1 MQDLLTPDAPTTD
14 EATTVAQELVVLPP
28 PDRAALALN
37 TNKTEA
43 ALREAVA
50 KHKALIEIKN
60 KAGRDQVHGAAM
72 ELMRMRTDLSKAAKE
87 LRVDAAKFSKA
98 VTAEEDRLAAIV
110 EPEEKRLK
118 ALRDKWDDEERARKA
133 EAERVERLRKE
144 AIAERIND
152 IKDHRALA
160 KDCRTAAMVKNLI
173 DSLTARWEGYDVPAL
188 FEEFAKEAE
197 AAYRITLDA
206 MQATMSE
213 KQAAEEE
220 AERAR
225 QAQREA
231 QERIAAERARAE
243 AAEAEIAA
251 LRAQLAAAQAQQAP
265 APAPAPAP
273 AAEPEQKTEPMVLG
287 VDLASSP
294 DMHVEVELRVPA
306 EVAQAVQ
313 ADPQGA
319 ATFLAT
325 EAAEMAQEQAEIAA
339 GFQAAATAP
348 LPTAKR
354 EEETPE
360 APSAEDIAK
369 AIAQAF
375 NVSLTTAADWLCMR
389 ADEFFN
395 LPE

>member
-14 EATTVAQELVVLPP
+14 EATTETQELVVLPP

-50 KHKALIEIKN
+50 KHKGLTEIKN

-72 ELMRMRTDLSKAAKE
+72 ELMRMRTDLSKVAKE
-87 LRVDAAKFSKA
+87 LREDAAKFSKA

-144 AIAERIND
+144 AIAERING
-152 IKDHRALA
+152 IKAHRALA

-173 DSLTARWEGYDVPAL
+173 DSLTARWEGYNVPAL

-206 MQATMSE
+206 MQATMGE

-231 QERIAAERARAE
+231 EERIAAERARAE
-243 AAEAEIAA
+243 AAEAELAA
-251 LRAQLAAAQAQQAP
+251 LRAQLAAAQAP
-265 APAPAPAP
+265 APAPESEAETEPFVVLLHQEP
-273 AAEPEQKTEPMVLG
+273 IQVGELKGNGDAAESGLPLVQGEVG
-287 VDLASSP
+287 VVDA
-294 DMHVEVELRVPA
+294 
-306 EVAQAVQ
+306 
-313 ADPQGA
+313 GF
-319 ATFLAT
+319 FLAT
-325 EAAEMAQEQAEIAA
+325 EAAETAQEQAEIAA
-339 GFQAAATAP
+339 GFHVAATAP
-348 LPTAKR
+348 QPTKQQEPETADAPTALAMA
-354 EEETPE
+354 E
-360 APSAEDIAK
+360 AIAK
-369 AIAQAF
+369 AF
-375 NVSLTTAADWLCMR
+375 NVSLTTATDWLCMR

>member
-1 MQDLLTPDAPTTD
+1 MQT
-14 EATTVAQELVVLPP
+14 ELVEADHAQKTEIVLLPP
-28 PDRAALALN
+28 PERAAIALN
-37 TNKTEA
+37 TEKTEA

-50 KHKALIEIKN
+50 KHKPLTEIKN

-72 ELMRMRTDLSKAAKE
+72 ELMRLRTGLVATSKQVRE
-87 LRVDAAKFSKA
+87 DAVAFTKA
-98 VTAEEDRLAAIV
+98 VSSEEARLVAIV

-118 ALRDKWDDEERARKA
+118 ALRDKWDEEEKARKA

-152 IKDHRALA
+152 IKAHRALA

-173 DSLTARWEGYDVPAL
+173 DSLTARWEGYDVKAL
-188 FEEFAKEAE
+188 FEEFAQEATI
-197 AAYRITLDA
+197 AYRITVDA
-206 MQATMSE
+206 MQATMGE

-220 AERAR
+220 AERVR

-231 QERIAAERARAE
+231 EERIAAERARAE
-243 AAEAEIAA
+243 AAEAEVAA
-251 LRAQLAAAQAQQAP
+251 LRAQLAAANAP
-265 APAPAPAP
+265 APAPELVVIGA
-273 AAEPEQKTEPMVLG
+273 
-287 VDLASSP
+287 DLASGL
-294 DMHVEVELRVPA
+294 DMHVEVEMRVPA

-325 EAAEMAQEQAEIAA
+325 EAAETAQEQAEIAA

-348 LPTAKR
+348 LPTKQQ
-354 EEETPE
+354 EPETPDAPTALAMAE
-360 APSAEDIAK
+360 AIAK
-369 AIAQAF
+369 AF
-375 NVSLTTAADWLCMR
+375 NVSLTTATDWLCMR

>member
-87 LRVDAAKFSKA
+87 LREDAAKFSKA

-152 IKDHRALA
+152 IKAHRALA

-206 MQATMSE
+206 MQATMGE

-220 AERAR
+220 AERVR

-231 QERIAAERARAE
+231 EERIAAERARAE
-243 AAEAEIAA
+243 AAEAELAA
-251 LRAQLAAAQAQQAP
+251 LRAQLAAAQAP
-265 APAPAPAP
+265 APAP
-273 AAEPEQKTEPMVLG
+273 EPEAETEPVVMG
-287 VDLASSP
+287 VDLASGP
-294 DMHVEVELRVPA
+294 DMHVEFELRAPA

-325 EAAEMAQEQAEIAA
+325 EAAEAAQEKAEIAA

-348 LPTAKR
+348 LPTAKH
-354 EEETPE
+354 EEETPDAPTALAMAE
-360 APSAEDIAK
+360 AIAK
-369 AIAQAF
+369 AF
-375 NVSLTTAADWLCMR
+375 NVSLATATDWLCMR